1 LAIVLNFWAIYFDRK
16 VRRNEVLGME
26 VIMKYPRILI
36 VDDDA
41 VFSQILSRA
50 AIRKGIFAKTVSN
63 LSDVGHPTS
72 WDFDVAVVDYDLR
85 IVNGVEFTDYLNHF
99 GANFPIV
106 LVSGRN
112 REDDGSWPKNIRGFV
127 RKDKG
132 NDAILKEIERVQGD
146 S

>member
-1 LAIVLNFWAIYFDRK
+1 
-16 VRRNEVLGME
+16 
-26 VIMKYPRILI
+26 MKNPRILI

-41 VFSQILSRA
+41 IFTQILSRA
-50 AIRKGIFAKTVSN
+50 ATRKGILSKTVSN

-72 WDFDVAVVDYDLR
+72 WDFDVAVVDYDLK

-99 GANFPIV
+99 GASFPII

-112 REDDGSWPKNIRGFV
+112 REDDGSWPANIRSFV

-132 NDAILKEIERVQGD
+132 NEAILDEIKRVQGD